1 METCPGQRL
10 ISQEAKKE
18 IVLFKEQFLTCIW
31 SMIKGNFIYI
41 IMDTRSLFPCYQTFK
56 LKLSG
61 NDIFKTCGI
70 FFSFLIQTLILGVVT
85 PSLLSQGY
93 RHLLFDVGSKP
104 RYIWYNCEVQF
115 SIS

>member
-1 METCPGQRL
+1 
-10 ISQEAKKE
+10 
-18 IVLFKEQFLTCIW
+18 
-31 SMIKGNFIYI
+31 MIKGNFIYI

-56 LKLSG
+56 LKLSV

-70 FFSFLIQTLILGVVT
+70 FFSFLIQGPRDSGSYFWELILGVIT
-85 PSLLSQGY
+85 PSLLSQVY

-115 SIS
+115 STS